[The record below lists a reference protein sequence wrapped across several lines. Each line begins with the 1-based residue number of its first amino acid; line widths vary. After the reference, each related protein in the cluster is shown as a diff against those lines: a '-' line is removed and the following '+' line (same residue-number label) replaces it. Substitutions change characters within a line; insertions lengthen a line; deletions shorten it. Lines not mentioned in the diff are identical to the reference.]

1 MNLIKGLSFLEDR
14 SAWRTDEEFG
24 REMLAGVNPLII
36 RRLNVSNI
44 NMHLVICLCKIMMK
58 SHFLFNCAQEF
69 PPKSKLDPKV
79 YGDQNS
85 KITEHIKSNLDGL
98 SVEEVHLSFQLAD
111 PC

>member
-44 NMHLVICLCKIMMK
+44 NMHA
-58 SHFLFNCAQEF
+58 SSLF
-69 PPKSKLDPKV
+69 V
-79 YGDQNS
+79 QN
-85 KITEHIKSNLDGL
+85 ND
-98 SVEEVHLSFQLAD
+98 EESFNYL
-111 PC
+111 

>member
-44 NMHLVICLCKIMMK
+44 NMHLACLYKIMMK
-58 SHFLFNCAQEF
+58 SH
-69 PPKSKLDPKV
+69 
-79 YGDQNS
+79 
-85 KITEHIKSNLDGL
+85 
-98 SVEEVHLSFQLAD
+98 
-111 PC
+111 